1 MELFFPNV
9 ASSFH
14 VELLIIPIYAL
25 SSLRF
30 LFILNDTTQ
39 NYTLNNM
46 MLQSANKTKA
56 VSYVSHEMRTP
67 LNCIIGMLNMMEP
80 VLEEKNVEEYLLPAL
95 SSAKFLLN
103 LLNDL
108 LDVAQIQA
116 GTFKLVLVEIELKQ
130 LLFDVLS
137 MIEIQAKV
145 KKKYIFYISLNNHR
159 PKDC

>member
-1 MELFFPNV
+1 
-9 ASSFH
+9 
-14 VELLIIPIYAL
+14 
-25 SSLRF
+25 
-30 LFILNDTTQ
+30 
-39 NYTLNNM
+39 M

-80 VLEEKNVEEYLLPAL
+80 LLEENNVEEYLLPAL

-116 GTFKLVLVEIELKQ
+116 GTFKLVLVEIELKK

-145 KKKYIFYISLNNHR
+145 KKK
-159 PKDC
+159 KDYTFL

>member
-1 MELFFPNV
+1 
-9 ASSFH
+9 
-14 VELLIIPIYAL
+14 
-25 SSLRF
+25 
-30 LFILNDTTQ
+30 
-39 NYTLNNM
+39 M

-80 VLEEKNVEEYLLPAL
+80 LMEVKNVDEFLMPAL
-95 SSAKFLLN
+95 SSAKCLLN

-116 GTFKLVLVEIELKQ
+116 GTFKLVLVEIELKK

-145 KKKYIFYISLNNHR
+145 QTT
-159 PKDC
+159 

>member
-1 MELFFPNV
+1 
-9 ASSFH
+9 
-14 VELLIIPIYAL
+14 
-25 SSLRF
+25 
-30 LFILNDTTQ
+30 
-39 NYTLNNM
+39 

-80 VLEEKNVEEYLLPAL
+80 ILEEKNVDEFLLPAL
-95 SSAKFLLN
+95 NSAKFLLN

-116 GTFKLVLVEIELKQ
+116 GTFKLVLVEIELKM
-130 LLFDVLS
+130 LLLDVMS

-145 KKKYIFYISLNNHR
+145 KILF
-159 PKDC
+159 

>member
-1 MELFFPNV
+1 
-9 ASSFH
+9 
-14 VELLIIPIYAL
+14 
-25 SSLRF
+25 
-30 LFILNDTTQ
+30 
-39 NYTLNNM
+39 M

-80 VLEEKNVEEYLLPAL
+80 LLEIKNVDEFLLPAL
-95 SSAKFLLN
+95 SSAKCLLN

-116 GTFKLVLVEIELKQ
+116 GTFKLVLVEIELKK

-145 KKKYIFYISLNNHR
+145 QTTFCFFKCKFS
-159 PKDC
+159 

>member
-1 MELFFPNV
+1 MELFFPNE
-9 ASSFH
+9 ASPIHF
-14 VELLIIPIYAL
+14 ELIIIPIYTTG
-25 SSLRF
+25 SLCF

-39 NYTLNNM
+39 NYKLNNM

-80 VLEEKNVEEYLLPAL
+80 ILGQKNVDEFLLPAL
-95 SSAKFLLN
+95 SSATFLLN

-116 GTFKLVLVEIELKQ
+116 GTFKLVVVEFELKQ
-130 LLFDVLS
+130 LLLDVMT

-145 KKKYIFYISLNNHR
+145 KATLIFQMKFS
-159 PKDC
+159 

>member
-1 MELFFPNV
+1 
-9 ASSFH
+9 
-14 VELLIIPIYAL
+14 
-25 SSLRF
+25 
-30 LFILNDTTQ
+30 
-39 NYTLNNM
+39 M

-80 VLEEKNVEEYLLPAL
+80 ILEEKNVDEFLLPAL
-95 SSAKFLLN
+95 SSAHFLLN

-116 GTFKLVLVEIELKQ
+116 GTFKLVLVEIEIKK
-130 LLFDVLS
+130 LLLDVMS

-145 KKKYIFYISLNNHR
+145 KILF
-159 PKDC
+159 